1 MKGFI
6 KFIFIIAAVLTVTAA
21 AAEFMRR
28 MAERRAAIDE
38 YDGEA
43 MFIG

>member
-6 KFIFIIAAVLTVTAA
+6 KFILMAAAVLTIAA
-21 AAEFMRR
+21 AATEFMRR
-28 MAERRAAIDE
+28 RSERAAIDE